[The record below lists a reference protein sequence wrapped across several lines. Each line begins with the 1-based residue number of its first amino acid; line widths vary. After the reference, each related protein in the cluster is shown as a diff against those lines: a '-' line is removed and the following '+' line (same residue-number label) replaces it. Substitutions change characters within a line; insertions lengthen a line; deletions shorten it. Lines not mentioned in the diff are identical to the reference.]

1 MSKWLYL
8 SVGIPTLIQGYLL
21 GGLLMMFRIA
31 DHPHFDGPVLC
42 LWFRPKVASKWNY
55 TTTIAACLVKAPW
68 YNEMTRH
75 HELYSHFRD
84 YIVYNALGA
93 VQAAVLAPFIDW
105 WAFAWWGSSGALW
118 TLPGF
123 VTSVIE
129 NKRRLRSICG
139 QHTSR
144 RRTRLPRPLLTE
156 KKTLGSA
163 TTATSGAKPLPCAC
177 T

>member
-129 NKRRLRSICG
+129 NKRKGVSWKAAIYM
-139 QHTSR
+139 
-144 RRTRLPRPLLTE
+144 RTTHEQKAYAITKTAFDGE
-156 KKTLGSA
+156 KDPWERDDSDIW
-163 TTATSGAKPLPCAC
+163 S
-177 T
+177 